1 MNTTIIQG
9 DCIDV
14 MKKIEPNFID
24 LTLTSPPYDDLRSYN
39 NSLNWNFEI
48 FKNVAQNL

>member
-24 LTLTSPPYDDLRSYN
+24 LGT
-39 NSLNWNFEI
+39 FGKI
-48 FKNVAQNL
+48 A